1 MERGSIM
8 AGNAGGITP
17 GSIQGAEGIPETCGF
32 QRQANETMWDSIRGR
47 YYQLWKTLI
56 PRSLGRFGFHMY
68 SHDYPEM
75 QRRWKSLAGG
85 GEDARLL
92 VNAMLSIIDMAM
104 VSTGRYTK
112 ADSTITMV
120 ITEGTSAFA
129 DTGWRGAATKTISRM
144 GGRDP
149 LWDADPRPMLA
160 MVPKAVDMLEEALP
174 VLGRRMP
181 GLRLPACRRMLACN
195 LADMLSKGWANGCT
209 PSPWE
214 TIGRALIGD
223 HADSLAGVDDGED
236 ADRRWERLLPMLVM
250 SSFSDTI
257 SISGVKTML
266 QWEQANKG
274 AEPDG
279 ETMSEAFRIIIND
292 MAKQCAAKNGEGVGG
307 DNPLQMAFLQDRSF
321 RPPYVVPNV
330 DRPLGAHLSGRM
342 GFRLQTAANPM
353 MVKALVEAMTALASS
368 GVLADPRRLVNAT
381 IGRTDKTAGIL
392 TDLFMGEAAC
402 GYRPSLNHDLPR
414 GFFMETLIARTGT
427 V

>member
-1 MERGSIM
+1 MERKNIM
-8 AGNAGGITP
+8 AGNAGGIIP
-17 GSIQGAEGIPETCGF
+17 GSMEGTEGIPETCGF
-32 QRQANETMWDSIRGR
+32 QRQANETMWDSVREHDHR
-47 YYQLWKTLI
+47 LWKTLI

-68 SHDYPEM
+68 RHDYPQM

-104 VSTGRYTK
+104 VSTGNSTK

-160 MVPKAVDMLEEALP
+160 MVPKSVDMLEEALP

-181 GLRLPACRRMLACN
+181 GLRLPACRRVLACN
-195 LADMLSKGWANGCT
+195 LADMLSKGWATART

-223 HADSLAGVDDGED
+223 HADSLIGVDDGED
-236 ADRRWERLLPMLVM
+236 ADGWWERLLPMLVM
-250 SSFSDTI
+250 STFSDTV
-257 SISGVKTML
+257 SISGVRIML
-266 QWEQANKG
+266 QWEQDNKG

-279 ETMSEAFRIIIND
+279 ETMHEAFRTIIDD
-292 MAKQCAAKNGEGVGG
+292 MVKQCAAKNGEGIGG
-307 DNPLQMAFLQDRSF
+307 DNPLQMAFLQDRSL
-321 RPPYVVPNV
+321 RLPYVVPNV
-330 DRPLGAHLSGRM
+330 DRPLGARLSGRM
-342 GFRLQTAANPM
+342 GFRLKTAANPM
-353 MVKALVEAMTALASS
+353 TVKALVEAMTALASA
-368 GVLADPRRLVNAT
+368 GALADPRRLVNAMV
-381 IGRTDKTAGIL
+381 GRTDKVAGML
-392 TDLFMGEAAC
+392 TDRFMGEAAL
-402 GYRPSLNHDLPR
+402 GYRPSLNHDLPQ
-414 GFFMETLIARTGT
+414 GFFMETLIAQTGT

>member
-1 MERGSIM
+1 M
-8 AGNAGGITP
+8 AGNAGGISP
-17 GSIQGAEGIPETCGF
+17 GIMEGAEGIPETCGF
-32 QRQANETMWDSIRGR
+32 QRQANETMWDSVRGR

-92 VNAMLSIIDMAM
+92 VNAMLAIIDMAM
-104 VSTGRYTK
+104 VSTGNSTK

-129 DTGWRGAATKTISRM
+129 DTGWRKAATKTISRM

-181 GLRLPACRRMLACN
+181 GLRLPACRRVLACN
-195 LADMLSKGWANGCT
+195 LADMLSKEWATART

-223 HADSLAGVDDGED
+223 HADTLIGVDDGED
-236 ADRRWERLLPMLVM
+236 ADGRWERLLPMLVM
-250 SSFSDTI
+250 STFSDTV
-257 SISGVKTML
+257 SISGVRIML
-266 QWEQANKG
+266 QWEQDNKG
-274 AEPDG
+274 AEPDR
-279 ETMSEAFRIIIND
+279 ETMREAFKTILDD
-292 MAKQCAAKNGEGVGG
+292 MVKQCAAGNGEGVSG
-307 DNPLQMAFLQDRSF
+307 DNPLQMAFLQDRSL
-321 RPPYVVPNV
+321 RLPYVVPNV
-330 DRPLGAHLSGRM
+330 DRPLDARLSGRM
-342 GFRLQTAANPM
+342 GSRLQTAANPM
-353 MVKALVEAMTALASS
+353 MAKALVEAVTALASS
-368 GVLADPRRLVNAT
+368 GVLADPGRLVYAMF
-381 IGRTDKTAGIL
+381 GRTDKTAGML
-392 TDLFMGEAAC
+392 ADLFMGEAAC
-402 GYRPSLNHDLPR
+402 GYRPSLNHDLPQ

>member
-1 MERGSIM
+1 M
-8 AGNAGGITP
+8 AGNTGGINP
-17 GSIQGAEGIPETCGF
+17 GSMEGAEGIPETCGF
-32 QRQANETMWDSIRGR
+32 QRQANETMWDSIREHDCR
-47 YYQLWKTLI
+47 FWKTLI

-68 SHDYPEM
+68 SHDYPQM
-75 QRRWKSLAGG
+75 QRRWESLAGG

-129 DTGWRGAATKTISRM
+129 DAGWREAATKTISRM

-149 LWDADPRPMLA
+149 LWDADPKPMLA
-160 MVPKAVDMLEEALP
+160 MVPKAVDMLEETLP

-181 GLRLPACRRMLACN
+181 GLRLPACRRVLACN
-195 LADMLSKGWANGCT
+195 LADMLSRGWANGCT

-223 HADSLAGVDDGED
+223 HANTTIGVDDGED
-236 ADRRWERLLPMLVM
+236 ADGRWERLLPMLVM
-250 SSFSDTI
+250 STFSDTV

-279 ETMSEAFRIIIND
+279 ETMREAFKTILDD
-292 MAKQCAAKNGEGVGG
+292 MVKQCAAGNGEGVGG

-321 RPPYVVPNV
+321 RPPYVIPSAS
-330 DRPLGAHLSGRM
+330 RPAELGSGKSGRT
-342 GFRLQTAANPM
+342 GSRLHLVANPM
-353 MVKALVEAMTALASS
+353 TVKALVEAVTALASS
-368 GVLADPRRLVNAT
+368 GVMADPGRLVNT
-381 IGRTDKTAGIL
+381 MTGGTDKAAGML
-392 TDLFMGEAAC
+392 TDLFMGEAAL
-402 GYRPSLNHDLPR
+402 GYRPSLNHDLPQ
-414 GFFMETLIARTGT
+414 GFFMETLIAQTET